1 MAVAAPPIPWVSPA
15 SCEVHP
21 DGRMSGGTGAKQSL
35 IRDLAGVF
43 ADEAAFSRLVAERGG
58 DTVYAVDE
66 FRPGRVVPQ
75 DLIFGTSIVQ
85 PGRVGEE
92 FFMTRGHIHVKSDR
106 PEIYFCQK
114 GRGVLHMELP
124 SGETRPAAMTPG
136 TVVYVPPYWIHRSIN
151 TGDEPLVTFFCYP
164 ADSGQ
169 DYEVIARAGG
179 MRTLIVADGNGWREV
194 DNPRYRP
201 RTDAEQRRY
210 LDAAR

>member
-1 MAVAAPPIPWVSPA
+1 MA
-15 SCEVHP
+15 
-21 DGRMSGGTGAKQSL
+21 GGTGAKQSL

-43 ADEAAFSRLVAERGG
+43 ADEAAFARLVAERGG
-58 DTVYAVDE
+58 DMAYAVDE

-124 SGETRPAAMTPG
+124 NGETRPAAMTPG
-136 TVVYVPPYWIHRSIN
+136 TVVYAPPYWIHRSVN

-210 LDAAR
+210 LDDAR